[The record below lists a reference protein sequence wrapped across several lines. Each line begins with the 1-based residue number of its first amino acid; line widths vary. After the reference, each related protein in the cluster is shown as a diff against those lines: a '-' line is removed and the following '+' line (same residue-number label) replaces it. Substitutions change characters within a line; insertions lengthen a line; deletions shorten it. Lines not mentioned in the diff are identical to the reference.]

1 MRKEIVTAISQD
13 GLDSH
18 TSVFVF
24 TVHDDSINLI
34 EKIKEAAAAY
44 INTDIGL
51 QEYQHNCKN
60 FNWGDFFTAIPNS
73 FLLPYGFEKD
83 TSDTVEHT
91 VNFDEQLAGEDDLH
105 FSDEKWEILKR
116 ELFMNGTEA
125 LEDFID
131 NEVDENLEKDSI
143 EKLLDE
149 IADQMPEEELY
160 DFYSKYCLEQQVMCE
175 QRKQQL
181 ISAIEDAGKFI
192 SSSDELEVDYF
203 DDVEING
210 EHKAGW
216 FACRYDG
223 HSSTRLLEEPLIA
236 DDEVLEFDIN
246 VADVCNELHIAYC
259 G

>member
-1 MRKEIVTAISQD
+1 MRKEIITSISQD

-83 TSDTVEHT
+83 TSDAVEHT

-105 FSDEKWEILKR
+105 FSDEKWKILKR

-149 IADQMPEEELY
+149 IADQMPEEALY
-160 DFYSKYCLEQQVMCE
+160 DFYSKYCLVQQVMCE

-223 HSSTRLLEEPLIA
+223 HSSTRLLEEPLIT

>member
-1 MRKEIVTAISQD
+1 MVDKDNGEFLA
-13 GLDSH
+13 
-18 TSVFVF
+18 
-24 TVHDDSINLI
+24 VHEEVVKKVL
-34 EKIKEAAAAY
+34 E
-44 INTDIGL
+44 T
-51 QEYQHNCKN
+51 
-60 FNWGDFFTAIPNS
+60 
-73 FLLPYGFEKD
+73 LPD
-83 TSDTVEHT
+83 
-91 VNFDEQLAGEDDLH
+91 
-105 FSDEKWEILKR
+105 
-116 ELFMNGTEA
+116 
-125 LEDFID
+125 
-131 NEVDENLEKDSI
+131 
-143 EKLLDE
+143 
-149 IADQMPEEELY
+149 EEELY

-192 SSSDELEVDYF
+192 SSSDELEVAYF

-223 HSSTRLLEEPLIA
+223 HSSTRLLEEPLIT